1 MSNIFTLESLDEEI
15 AKDYAPLRF
24 QIDGEEI
31 VLRSLLR
38 VPRKERDAVIE
49 RLKELER
56 EEEQDSLNE
65 DEALQAVQ
73 FVLQTVAEGKGQG
86 DKLVKAL
93 GNDLL
98 RNMKVLER
106 WTEVTQPGEAKN
118 SPS

>member
-1 MSNIFTLESLDEEI
+1 MSNIFTLDSLDEEI
-15 AKDYAPLRF
+15 EKEYAPLRF
-24 QIDGEEI
+24 QVDGEDI

-38 VPRKERDAVIE
+38 IPRKERDAVVD
-49 RLKELER
+49 RLKHLER
-56 EEEQDSLNE
+56 NEDQDSLDE
-65 DEALQAVQ
+65 DEALEAVQ

-86 DKLVKAL
+86 DKLIKAL

-106 WTEVTQPGEAKN
+106 WTEVTQPGEAKS